1 MKQCTHCGSFLD
13 FTGSRYPVGDVFV
26 RMKLPYVIGTSHRA
40 KGLCQ
45 ECQAAAAN
53 EVQAVIEK
61 YQKEK
66 AAQ

>member
-1 MKQCTHCGSFLD
+1 MFKCTHCKKSIED
-13 FTGSRYPVGDVFV
+13 TGQYYPIGEVFV

-66 AAQ
+66 SPE